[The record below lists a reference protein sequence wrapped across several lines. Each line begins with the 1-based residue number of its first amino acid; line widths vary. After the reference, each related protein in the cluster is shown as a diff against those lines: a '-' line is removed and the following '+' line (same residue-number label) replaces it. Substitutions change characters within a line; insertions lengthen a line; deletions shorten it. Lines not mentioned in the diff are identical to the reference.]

1 MALAD
6 TDLFALY
13 KISDQS
19 NRKASLAQ
27 ITSYV
32 NQTTASN
39 LQEVTDNGN
48 TTTNSLVTVQR
59 GAADDGLVVKLV
71 DTETFWVTG
80 AGFVECTGDLLVN
93 NRSGIA
99 QTGVVTAY
107 RTTTTGTDVL
117 QNWQSNV
124 GATPNTVANITADGT
139 LNAVAFVGDGSGLT
153 GLPEAANTL
162 QEVCD
167 NGNVTTTGAQFG
179 TGFAIGTAP
188 TAKALEVTGDSNLTG
203 ALDVSGATA
212 VGSLISNGAILA
224 SDGPITSDRA
234 ASGDVCFEA
243 QVSSVTKASIYANGS
258 AVFSGSNIVFY
269 ESGAADYTSTVTSNC
284 ATATDASF
292 LAELGGVE
300 KAKITAGGVSSA
312 VTIENTVPL
321 DSWDDIPNL
330 P

>member
-13 KISDQS
+13 KVADSS

-48 TTTNSLVTVQR
+48 TTSNALITVQS
-59 GAADDGLVVKLV
+59 GASDDGLVVKLV

-80 AGFVECTGDLLVN
+80 AGFVECSGDLLVN
-93 NRSGIA
+93 NRSGIQA
-99 QTGVVTAY
+99 TGLIAAY
-107 RTTTTGTDVL
+107 RASTNGPDLL
-117 QNWQSNV
+117 QRWQSNV
-124 GATPNTVANITADGT
+124 GSVQNVVATMSCDGT
-139 LNAVAFVGDGSGLT
+139 LTAVAFEGDGSGLT
-153 GLPEAANTL
+153 GLPVVANSL

-179 TGFAIGTAP
+179 TGFAIGTTP

-203 ALDVSGATA
+203 VLDVSGATN
-212 VGSLISNGAILA
+212 VGSLTSTGVITADDAKILSNRTNGTVACFQGQFNSVTNFEVLSNGSTTIAVDKIVL
-224 SDGPITSDRA
+224 
-234 ASGDVCFEA
+234 
-243 QVSSVTKASIYANGS
+243 SS
-258 AVFSGSNIVFY
+258 
-269 ESGAADYTSTVTSNC
+269 SGAGTFKSAVTSNC
-284 ATATDASF
+284 TTSTDDAF
-292 LAELGGVE
+292 VAELAGVE
-300 KAKITAGGVSSA
+300 KAKITAGGVISA

-321 DSWDDIPNL
+321 DSWAAIPDL